1 MRLPAHEATTAQLG
15 AAYPFVPSPP
25 LASEGI
31 LVGRD
36 LHGGVFAHDPFALYR
51 AGVLTNPNLLVLG
64 QIGRGKSSLVKTYL
78 FRHAALG
85 RRVVVL
91 DPKGEY
97 GPLAEAL
104 GARPVRLEPGGT
116 LRLNP
121 LEGAGRSEGRGAA
134 EETSRRRLALLVG
147 LSSSCLERPLRPV
160 EHAGLEVAL
169 AEALPG
175 DGRPPTLA
183 GVVDRLLSP
192 GSVSAGHLRIAPEV
206 LGAELRE
213 LALGL
218 RRLVQGELRGM
229 FDGTTSPGV
238 ALDADVVVLDLS
250 AVYHS
255 AALGALVTCAVG
267 ALEAS
272 WRRERAGTQTVLV
285 VDEAWAVLDDL
296 AVARFLQS
304 SWKLARAHGVA
315 NVAVLHRVSDLAAAG
330 PAGSVASR
338 VAEGLLSDSE
348 TLVCYGQGPAE
359 AGLAAA
365 ALGLGDREAALLT
378 RLPRGVALWR
388 VAGRSYLVEHRLS
401 PGERALVDTDAR
413 LRGPG

>member
-1 MRLPAHEATTAQLG
+1 MKLPAHEATTAQLG
-15 AAYPFVPSPP
+15 AAFPFVASAR
-25 LASEGI
+25 LAGGI
-31 LVGRD
+31 VIGRD
-36 LHGGVFAHDPFALYR
+36 LHGGTFVHDPFALYE
-51 AGVLTNPNLLVLG
+51 AGVLTNPNMVVLG

-78 FRHAALG
+78 FRQAALG

-104 GARPVRLEPGGT
+104 GARPVRLEPGGPN
-116 LRLNP
+116 RLNP
-121 LEGAGRSEGRGAA
+121 LAAPSEAGGS
-134 EETSRRRLALLVG
+134 EETARRRLALLSG
-147 LSSSCLERPLRPV
+147 LAASCLERPLRPV

-169 AEALPG
+169 GEALPG
-175 DGRPPTLA
+175 DCRAPTLA

-192 GSVSAGHLRIAPEV
+192 GSASAARLRLPRGTLV
-206 LGAELRE
+206 AELRE
-213 LALGL
+213 LGLGL
-218 RRLVQGELRGM
+218 RRLVEGELRGM
-229 FDGTTSPGV
+229 FDAATTPG
-238 ALDADVVVLDLS
+238 LSLLGDVVVLDLS

-255 AALGALVTCAVG
+255 AALGAIVTCAVG
-267 ALEAS
+267 ALEAT
-272 WRRERAGTQTVLV
+272 WRAAPQGIRTVLV

-315 NVAVLHRVSDLAAAG
+315 NVAVLHRVSDLASAG
-330 PAGSVASR
+330 PAGSVAAK

-359 AGLAAA
+359 AALAAT
-365 ALGLGDREAALLT
+365 ALGLGEREAALLT
-378 RLPRGVALWR
+378 RLRRGVALWR
-388 VAGRSYLVEHRLS
+388 VAARSYLVEHRLA

-413 LRGPG
+413 LRSG